1 MNGLKS
7 MSADHIRD
15 MENEILRN
23 SPRNR
28 NKEGKYEGKNEDIKK
43 YRGPASI

>member
-7 MSADHIRD
+7 MSADQVRD
-15 MENEILRN
+15 MENEIEEI
-23 SPRNR
+23 SQNR